1 MKITG
6 VGTDTPDAV
15 VQKGSLSMSLTVTDW
30 STGFSKEVEY

>member
-6 VGTDTPDAV
+6 LGSNSPDKLV
-15 VQKGSLSMSLTVTDW
+15 EKGSLSVSITVTDW